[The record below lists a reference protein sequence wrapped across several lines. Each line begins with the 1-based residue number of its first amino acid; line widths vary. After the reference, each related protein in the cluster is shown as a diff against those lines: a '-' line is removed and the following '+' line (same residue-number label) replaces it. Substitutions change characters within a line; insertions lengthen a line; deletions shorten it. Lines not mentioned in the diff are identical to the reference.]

1 MAYASSDFEVRM
13 LFENDESTAT
23 AQVNMAVA
31 TVNTPTEMLTN
42 IASHLASGSSSS
54 PLEYMNS
61 HAHVILLQAFSLSLH
76 GVVAELAIDDVGL
89 QGTGSMPVQA
99 ALVWTLLTGTPGRS
113 HRGRIYW
120 PFIDSGLLLPGGA
133 QWNPAFE
140 TVGEVHTN
148 WQALMTGSGDVMSVN
163 SRKNQELEL
172 MQDIR
177 PNFQYIGTQ
186 RRRSD
191 RFVT

>member
-23 AQVNMAVA
+23 AQCNMAVA
-31 TVNTPTEMLTN
+31 TVNSPTVMLNN
-42 IASHLASGSSSS
+42 IASHLTAGSGKSV
-54 PLEYMNS
+54 LDYMNS
-61 HAHVILLQAFSLSLH
+61 HAHCILLQAFSLSLH

-99 ALVWTLLTGTPGRS
+99 ALVWTLLTGVPGRS

-120 PFIDSGLLLPGGA
+120 PFIDSGLLIPGGA

-140 TVGEVHTN
+140 EVGAVADN
-148 WQALMTGSGDVMSVN
+148 WQSLMTGSGDVMSVN

-172 MQDIR
+172 VSVIR

>member
-13 LFENDESTAT
+13 LFENDESTAV
-23 AQVNMAVA
+23 AQCNMAVA
-31 TVNTPTEMLTN
+31 TVNSPTVMLDN
-42 IASHLASGSSSS
+42 IASHLAAGTGKSV
-54 PLEYMNS
+54 LDYMNS

-76 GVVAELAIDDVGL
+76 GVIAELAIDNVGL
-89 QGTGSMPVQA
+89 QGTGSTPVQS
-99 ALVWTLLTGTPGRS
+99 ALVWTLLTGVPGRS

-120 PFIDSGLLLPGGA
+120 PFIDSGLLIPGGA

-140 TVGEVHTN
+140 SVGEVATN
-148 WQALMTGSGDVMSVN
+148 WQSLMTGSGDVMSVN

-172 MQDIR
+172 VSAIR